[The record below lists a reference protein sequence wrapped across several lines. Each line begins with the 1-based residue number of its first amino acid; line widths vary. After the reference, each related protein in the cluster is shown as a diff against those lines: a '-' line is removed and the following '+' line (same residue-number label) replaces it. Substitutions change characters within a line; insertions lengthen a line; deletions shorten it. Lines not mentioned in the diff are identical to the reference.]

1 MALGGFTLSASVL
14 TACTPFH
21 TTSEPSTPTRG
32 IVTPTPLDSSVA
44 GPETSWAVLA
54 MGHLDEPTNTF
65 WQMFYRSGPSSR
77 WELATPPGVASNG
90 GLTATIG
97 PSGTVTAGFEPSQG
111 LVFSPLAQT
120 ADQGTSWSQG
130 VLPGG
135 LAPVPDALATSGDHH
150 FLALLRD
157 GGGAVVTNGG
167 DLTSWTTITSARNL
181 AASRSSAACG
191 ITEFGAITEGTTGD
205 PVVGAACARGSRPGI
220 FESVDGSW
228 HQVGPVLPGRAS
240 GPTRVLRLLHTPAG
254 VTALVSTGTTTRTLF
269 ALWRADGSSTWTV
282 SAPLHLPAELAST
295 GVTATGGLVV
305 VTGGDGRGRMASVA
319 SPSGGHW
326 VALPSPPS
334 GTAVVVDGPDG
345 TVEALIADRS
355 TLQVDLSGTTG
366 WHRIQTAHVDIQYG
380 SSG

>member
-205 PVVGAACARGSRPGI
+205 PVVGAACARGSRPGSSSPWTDRGTRSGRY
-220 FESVDGSW
+220 FRAGRRARPGCSASSTPRLVSPHSSAPARRPAPCSPCG
-228 HQVGPVLPGRAS
+228 GPTGRARGRCPHRYTCRPS
-240 GPTRVLRLLHTPAG
+240 SRRPVSRRRAVWSSSPAE
-254 VTALVSTGTTTRTLF
+254 TGAVEWPR
-269 ALWRADGSSTWTV
+269 S
-282 SAPLHLPAELAST
+282 PLHQAVIGSRCLP
-295 GVTATGGLVV
+295 
-305 VTGGDGRGRMASVA
+305 
-319 SPSGGHW
+319 
-326 VALPSPPS
+326 
-334 GTAVVVDGPDG
+334 
-345 TVEALIADRS
+345 
-355 TLQVDLSGTTG
+355 
-366 WHRIQTAHVDIQYG
+366 HRRERR
-380 SSG
+380 